1 MKARVMQYY
10 VDLLARR
17 AEPVASHWRRGV
29 RPAPASAAVPAAES
43 ADAIDDIDQIDPTED
58 IEPPEHVEG
67 EVEAKTEA

>member
-1 MKARVMQYY
+1 VKARVMQYY

-29 RPAPASAAVPAAES
+29 RPAPAAAAAPAAES
-43 ADAIDDIDQIDPTED
+43 VDEIDQIDPTED
-58 IEPPEHVEG
+58 IEPPDHVEA